1 MAASRVSLPI
11 APPEIANARVT
22 RGRLHR
28 RPPSTDVLEVH
39 HQQCRLVLDSAD
51 DVSRAAFTL
60 LVESHCNQTS
70 TALVEGLLCL
80 SRRIADHHSAGGAVK
95 LKSAADVLKEPQVS
109 DERVGDAWRTVVQ
122 LLISAQDLQATS
134 QKTLERL
141 LRVCCRSAEHRSLQR
156 AQGQLIARPD
166 YKPETALIRFF
177 EEHFRRTAVLAA
189 NMRTLEEHVRLQ
201 RCDRTVGSG
210 RMHPARPLP
219 TGVSR
224 MPGPDPPRKHRP
236 LLNRGDAVLGKTF
249 AAEVASSSVTSA
261 ERPPAMHC
269 ELKSRA
275 ESLVSSKTS
284 SGSEVF
290 REEEDAKQGNT
301 KNSLRKPWWR
311 GASTD
316 EDEALSASASALR
329 ILRRPWWRG
338 PSADNEDLGTKGQ
351 GIAAPNGVAG
361 DSCPAKAT
369 TDAPHSRMDAQDE
382 EGGTVPGANNQKGL
396 QGPPKDSP
404 KGKRKVDVGCKI
416 GLCVVS

>member
-219 TGVSR
+219 T
-224 MPGPDPPRKHRP
+224 
-236 LLNRGDAVLGKTF
+236 
-249 AAEVASSSVTSA
+249 EVASSSVTSA